1 MKKIVLALVAVF
13 SLVGNVYAES
23 LQDMQ
28 SRKSDIQ
35 SQIDQTES
43 KIEQTQNQKTQTEQE
58 MEAMDAELT
67 QVTDALFYVM
77 DRLERANLDLETAEA
92 ELADS
97 RAKRDSQYE
106 TLKERIKFMYQNGG
120 VGYLDVIFGAT
131 SFTDFFNRVEYINR
145 IAKHDQSLVSQ
156 LTVAEEHVN
165 EKVAAA
171 EKQRQLAE
179 QLLYEEEQRQAEL
192 TAALEKKQELFN
204 RLDGDEKTY
213 SEKLA
218 ALEKSQKEIEAL
230 IKEKQQERQSIASV
244 AGGYASATIN
254 TSPYNGAMH
263 WPVNGYYNLS
273 DTFRSRV
280 NPINGRRENHAG
292 IDIPAP
298 TGTSILAAED
308 GVVITSGWKNG
319 YGYTVIIDHGNGIS
333 TLYGHNSKLVASVGQ
348 SVTKGQV
355 VSRCGS
361 TGMSTGPHCHFEVR
375 INGSP
380 VNPTSYLG

>member
-1 MKKIVLALVAVF
+1 MKKITVALIAIFVLA
-13 SLVGNVYAES
+13 GNVYAES
-23 LQDMQ
+23 LKDMQ
-28 SRKSDIQ
+28 TRKSNIE
-35 SQIDQTES
+35 SEISQTED
-43 KIEQTQNQKTQTEQE
+43 KIETTREQKTQTERE
-58 MEAMDAELT
+58 MEEMDSELIT
-67 QVTDALFYVM
+67 VTDSLLYIM
-77 DRLERANLDLETAEA
+77 DRLERANGALETAEA
-92 ELADS
+92 DLAGA

-106 TLKERIKFMYQNGG
+106 VLKERIKFMYQNGG

-131 SFTDFFNRVEYINR
+131 SFTDFFNRAEYINR

-156 LTVAEEHVN
+156 LTTAEQNVS

-171 EKQRQLAE
+171 EKQSQIAE
-179 QLLYEEEQRQAEL
+179 QLMYEEERKQLEL
-192 TAALEKKQELFN
+192 ASAMKKKQDLYD

-213 SEKLA
+213 AEKLA
-218 ALEKSQKEIEAL
+218 ALEKTEKEIESL
-230 IKEKQQERQSIASV
+230 IKKKQQEQQTVSKV

-254 TSPYNGAMH
+254 TSPYNGVMR
-263 WPVNGYYNLS
+263 WPVNGHYNLS
-273 DTFRSRV
+273 DTFRSRINPV
-280 NPINGRRENHAG
+280 NGKREKHTG

-298 TGTSILAAED
+298 TGTGILAADD

-348 SVTKGQV
+348 SVSKGQV
-355 VSRCGS
+355 ISKCGS

-380 VNPTSYLG
+380 VNPTSYLS